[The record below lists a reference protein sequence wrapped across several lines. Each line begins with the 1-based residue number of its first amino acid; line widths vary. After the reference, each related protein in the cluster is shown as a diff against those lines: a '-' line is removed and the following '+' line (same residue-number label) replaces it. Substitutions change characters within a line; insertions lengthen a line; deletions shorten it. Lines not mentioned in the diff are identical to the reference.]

1 MSQTPDSNQT
11 VVYEPLV
18 DEPLVDEP
26 FVDEPFVYEIRIAGH
41 LPARWSAW
49 FEGLAVAPEPDGT
62 TRLSGPVVDQAA
74 LHGLL
79 KRVRDTGLT
88 LIAVNQVPSQ
98 QEQP

>member
-18 DEPLVDEP
+18 DEP
-26 FVDEPFVYEIRIAGH
+26 FVYEIRIAGH
-41 LPARWSAW
+41 LPSRWSAW

-74 LHGLL
+74 LYGLL

-88 LIAVNQVPSQ
+88 LIAVNQIPPT
-98 QEQP
+98 QEQT

>member
-18 DEPLVDEP
+18 NEP

-41 LPARWSAW
+41 LPARWRAW

-62 TRLSGPVVDQAA
+62 TLLSGPVADQAA
-74 LHGLL
+74 LYGLL
-79 KRVRDTGLT
+79 RRVRDTGLT
-88 LIAVNQVPSQ
+88 LIAVNQIPSK
-98 QEQP
+98 QEQA

>member
-11 VVYEPLV
+11 VVY
-18 DEPLVDEP
+18 EP

-62 TRLSGPVVDQAA
+62 TRLSGPVADQAA
-74 LHGLL
+74 LYGLL
-79 KRVRDTGLT
+79 KKVRDTGLT
-88 LIAVNQVPSQ
+88 LIAVNQIPSK
-98 QEQP
+98 QEQT

>member
-1 MSQTPDSNQT
+1 MSQTPDSNQP
-11 VVYEPLV
+11 V
-18 DEPLVDEP
+18 VDEP

-74 LHGLL
+74 LYGLL
-79 KRVRDTGLT
+79 RKVRDTGLT
-88 LIAVNQVPSQ
+88 LIAVNQIPSK
-98 QEQP
+98 QEQA